1 MVENLNVGF
10 ADICSV
16 LTVGSELNTPCT
28 SSPFYIRTETSLL
41 KPSMWKERGYMCNF
55 KIRKYLENIVK
66 TPVQVQIQILHNG
79 LALLTGHYSRAEGSE
94 KELCM

>member
-41 KPSMWKERGYMCNF
+41 KPSMWKERGYIVICVSNF
-55 KIRKYLENIVK
+55 KIRKYLESIV
-66 TPVQVQIQILHNG
+66 
-79 LALLTGHYSRAEGSE
+79 
-94 KELCM
+94 